1 MADTQVPAPP
11 FAVGL
16 LSGGL
21 IAPAWQSWLLAVW
34 NRLGGK
40 DDKVEA
46 AYSAASAA
54 APATT
59 EVVAGA
65 GLQQGGQLA
74 GNVALELYVAMT
86 DVASLPTTGVN
97 VGDWAYALDGRKAG
111 EASGS
116 GTGVP
121 VWWSQSAWYAVDS
134 GAVVGA

>member
-1 MADTQVPAPP
+1 MAETQVPRPP
-11 FAVGL
+11 FATPL
-16 LSGGL
+16 LTGGVVSL
-21 IAPAWQSWLLAVW
+21 KWQTWFLAVW
-34 NRLGGK
+34 NRLGGQT
-40 DDKVEA
+40 DKVEA

-74 GNVALELYVAMT
+74 GNVAVELYVAMT
-86 DVASLPTTGVN
+86 NVASLPTTGVN
-97 VGDWAYALDGRKAG
+97 VGDWAYALDGCKVG

-121 VWWSQSAWYAVDS
+121 VWWSRTAWYAVDS
-134 GAVVGA
+134 AAVVSA

>member
-1 MADTQVPAPP
+1 MAETQLPAPP
-11 FAVGL
+11 FAVGF

-46 AYSAASAA
+46 AYAAASAA

-86 DVASLPTTGVN
+86 NVAELPTSGNN
-97 VGDWAYALDGRKAG
+97 VGDWAYALDGRKVG

-134 GAVVGA
+134 GAVVSA

>member
-1 MADTQVPAPP
+1 MAETQVPRPP
-11 FAVGL
+11 FATPL
-16 LSGGL
+16 LTGGVVSL
-21 IAPAWQSWLLAVW
+21 KWQTWFLAVW
-34 NRLGGK
+34 NRLGGQT
-40 DDKVEA
+40 DKVEA

-74 GNVALELYVAMT
+74 GNVAVELYVAMT

-97 VGDWAYALDGRKAG
+97 VGDWAYALDGCKVG
-111 EASGS
+111 EASGL

-121 VWWSQSAWYAVDS
+121 VWWSRTAWYAVDS
-134 GAVVGA
+134 GAVVSA

>member
-11 FAVGL
+11 FAVSFLVGRQ
-16 LSGGL
+16 

-34 NRLGGK
+34 NRLGGQT
-40 DDKVEA
+40 DKVEA
-46 AYSAASAA
+46 AYRAASAA

-86 DVASLPTTGVN
+86 NVASLPTTGVN
-97 VGDWAYALDGRKAG
+97 VGDWAYALDGCKVG
-111 EASGS
+111 ETAGS

-121 VWWSQSAWYAVDS
+121 VWWSRTAWYAVDS
-134 GAVVGA
+134 GAVVSA

>member
-11 FAVGL
+11 FAVAF
-16 LSGGL
+16 LSGGM

-34 NRLGGK
+34 NRLGGQT
-40 DDKVEA
+40 DKVEA

-59 EVVAGA
+59 EVVATG
-65 GLQQGGQLA
+65 GLQQGGQIS
-74 GNVALELYVAMT
+74 GNVGVALYVAMT

-97 VGDWAYALDGRKAG
+97 VGDWAYALDGCKVG

-121 VWWSQSAWYAVDS
+121 VWWSRTAWYAVDS

>member
-1 MADTQVPAPP
+1 MAETQLPAPP
-11 FAVGL
+11 FAVGF

-86 DVASLPTTGVN
+86 NVAELPTTGAN
-97 VGDWAYALDGRKAG
+97 VGDWAYALDGRKVG

-134 GAVVGA
+134 GAVVSA

>member
-1 MADTQVPAPP
+1 MAETQLPAPP
-11 FAVGL
+11 FAVGF

-86 DVASLPTTGVN
+86 NVAELPTSGNN
-97 VGDWAYALDGRKAG
+97 VGDWAYALDGRKVG

-134 GAVVGA
+134 GAVVSA

>member
-1 MADTQVPAPP
+1 MAETPVPRPP
-11 FAVGL
+11 FATPL
-16 LSGGL
+16 LTGGTVS
-21 IAPAWQSWLLAVW
+21 IKWQTWFMAVW
-34 NRLGGK
+34 NRLGGQT
-40 DDKVEA
+40 DKVEA

-74 GNVALELYVAMT
+74 GNVAIELYAAMT
-86 DVASLPTTGVN
+86 DVASLPTSAN
-97 VGDWAYALDGRKAG
+97 VGDWAYALDGRKVG

-121 VWWSQSAWYAVDS
+121 VWWSGTAWYAVDS
-134 GAVVGA
+134 GAVVSA